1 MNISIDLIIRI
12 LVGGFLGGAIGF
24 ERELRSKGA
33 GFRTHFLVSLSSALL
48 TVISAYGFQ
57 AVMQAFPDSRYD
69 LSRITAQIVSGIGF
83 IGAGIIIFQKNTV
96 HGLTTAAGLWS
107 TSAIGIACG
116 VGFYDLAVISTVLV
130 LIVLEATYFINL
142 TIGRRQMTLS
152 VTAPDKKTLEGLID
166 TLKADGVK
174 IQSCEIE
181 SRSGE
186 GGRKYIA
193 TFDISVRNEGYE
205 DKILELTEGLDGSL
219 VFNMK

>member
-1 MNISIDLIIRI
+1 MKSLQKGIPSGTNMPNKWLNCAIPGVALTTCIGSVYWWSQFTKELMETFGISRMGTDIGFT
-12 LVGGFLGGAIGF
+12 LVIFFLGMCAALFGRTI
-24 ERELRSKGA
+24 ERNPRA
-33 GFRTHFLVSLSSALL
+33 G
-48 TVISAYGFQ
+48 
-57 AVMQAFPDSRYD
+57 
-69 LSRITAQIVSGIGF
+69 
-83 IGAGIIIFQKNTV
+83 
-96 HGLTTAAGLWS
+96 
-107 TSAIGIACG
+107 
-116 VGFYDLAVISTVLV
+116 AVISTVLV

>member
-33 GFRTHFLVSLSSALL
+33 GFRTHFLVSLSS
-48 TVISAYGFQ
+48 
-57 AVMQAFPDSRYD
+57 D

-83 IGAGIIIFQKNTV
+83 IGAGIIIFQKNAV

-142 TIGRRQMTLS
+142 TI
-152 VTAPDKKTLEGLID
+152 
-166 TLKADGVK
+166 GVK